1 MRNGARN
8 VLLVPPDVPG
18 YLAAAAWLR
27 NGGMDGDVQIVAP
40 HELSRRLLGLSTEPV
55 KRQVTVVD
63 LVPTDSIDSLLV
75 PALTAFRDAGIPV
88 RFLFGDRDLPEPPQ
102 AIRDLTEIRSEKAPS
117 WRVVA
122 GSEDREYS
130 ALADALETGPMREE
144 WIPYLKALGTSWD
157 WPRIYGALRNLAA
170 LLPLSEEERQWS
182 SHQMNEVQ
190 RCRSVVGTAPIRTI
204 DDIRVAVVLE
214 PVAAHVRP
222 EVLAG
227 VRGEVDAVAFAGG
240 PNRLVI
246 LGTLPD
252 FDLCTIP
259 QIAQL
264 TEADRDSQW
273 TVQVADGRVELT
285 WPPENR
291 PPQVESLLGEALTGE
306 MSGLNSPVPAAKVV
320 HSIGQRGAKVLH
332 RQELHPLDMQRIR
345 QAFTGE
351 AHEVDGN
358 GAAAGQDER
367 TVLAPALQ
375 NRIEV
380 VPEVRPAS
388 VPGVSQG
395 ADR

>member
-1 MRNGARN
+1 
-8 VLLVPPDVPG
+8 
-18 YLAAAAWLR
+18 
-27 NGGMDGDVQIVAP
+27 
-40 HELSRRLLGLSTEPV
+40 
-55 KRQVTVVD
+55 
-63 LVPTDSIDSLLV
+63 
-75 PALTAFRDAGIPV
+75 
-88 RFLFGDRDLPEPPQ
+88 Q